1 MIAKK
6 ELESLILDALCKK
19 IEFQVPPSIVENV
32 IDNMILESGVIA
44 DKAHR
49 DKALGDAKLRKYLE
63 TEAET
68 KARKNILLRKFIEDE
83 AIEVTEAEVK
93 AASEEIYK
101 SESSRTSAEKAKAA
115 VKEYQPRIRENILY
129 DKALKKLISYV
140 KVTKVPTKLW
150 TPQQT

>member
-1 MIAKK
+1 MNWQRPLNTLDELKQKINDHLQASCDDREKR

-68 KARKNILLRKFIEDE
+68 KARKNILLRKFIKDE

-93 AASEEIYK
+93 ALAKGTRVNPVELRQK
-101 SESSRTSAEKAKAA
+101 SESYSK
-115 VKEYQPRIRENILY
+115 RISTAN
-129 DKALKKLISYV
+129 S
-140 KVTKVPTKLW
+140 
-150 TPQQT
+150 